1 MSLPAPTANTMVD
14 RNPRWRAR
22 WALAAALILALSN
35 VDWQP
40 LGDLS
45 YWAMGLSALACLLP
59 RSERQART
67 RATRACGLRRLTR

>member
-1 MSLPAPTANTMVD
+1 MSLPSPAANTVVD
-14 RNPRWRAR
+14 RNPRW
-22 WALAAALILALSN
+22 WAHWTLAAALILALSD
-35 VDWQP
+35 VYWQP